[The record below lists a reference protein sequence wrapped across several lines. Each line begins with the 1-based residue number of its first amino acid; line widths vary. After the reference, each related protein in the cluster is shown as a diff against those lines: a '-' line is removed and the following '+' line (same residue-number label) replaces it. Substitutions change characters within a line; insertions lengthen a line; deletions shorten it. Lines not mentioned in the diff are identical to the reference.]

1 MIIFALVMA
10 VAISPTLSLVF
21 AFILPFLAV
30 GLGLII
36 WRAMPVFRAV
46 FKKLDKLN
54 ESIQE
59 NVSGM
64 RVVKSFVRED
74 YEKKK
79 FAKASDEVAR
89 DFTRAE
95 KIVALNNP
103 LMALSIHVVVLVIS
117 YFGSKMIVTSNA
129 TLLEVGDFAALI
141 TYGVQILMSLMMLS
155 MVFVMIMISYVS
167 AGRIV
172 EVLREKPDIVNPENS
187 LRDVKDGSVLFD
199 NVSFRYSEKAD
210 RMALEG
216 ISFSLES
223 GQTLGI
229 IGGTGT
235 GKSSLVQLIPR
246 LYDATEG
253 TVKVGGRD
261 VREYDL
267 ETLRNEVAFVLQKNV
282 LFSGTVKENLRWG
295 NERATDEEMIKACKI
310 AHAHEFIE
318 KLPDGYDSRVEQGG
332 TNFSGGQ
339 KQRLCIAR
347 ALLKNPKI
355 LILDDSTSAVD
366 TKTDMQIRTALK
378 EEIPEVTKIIIAQRI
393 SSVSHADKI
402 IVMDGGHID
411 GMGTHEELLANNE
424 IYREVY
430 ESQTKGGNS
439 DE

>member
-1 MIIFALVMA
+1 MIKTLLKSVREYKKSSVLTPLFVSLEVVVECLIPFTTAKLVSAIENATGLSEVTRFGLILIALSVASLIFGTLSGYFCAIAASGFSKNLRYDMFCAVQKFSFSNIDRLSPSSIITRITTDVSYVQMAYMMLIRIAVRGPLMIIFALVMA

-64 RVVKSFVRED
+64 RLVKSFVRED

-155 MVFVMIMISYVS
+155 MVFVMIMISYAS

-172 EVLREKPDIVNPENS
+172 EVLREKPDIVNPENP
-187 LRDVKDGSVLFD
+187 LRDV
-199 NVSFRYSEKAD
+199 
-210 RMALEG
+210 
-216 ISFSLES
+216 
-223 GQTLGI
+223 
-229 IGGTGT
+229 
-235 GKSSLVQLIPR
+235 
-246 LYDATEG
+246 
-253 TVKVGGRD
+253 GRKRP
-261 VREYDL
+261 V
-267 ETLRNEVAFVLQKNV
+267 
-282 LFSGTVKENLRWG
+282 
-295 NERATDEEMIKACKI
+295 
-310 AHAHEFIE
+310 
-318 KLPDGYDSRVEQGG
+318 
-332 TNFSGGQ
+332 
-339 KQRLCIAR
+339 
-347 ALLKNPKI
+347 
-355 LILDDSTSAVD
+355 
-366 TKTDMQIRTALK
+366 
-378 EEIPEVTKIIIAQRI
+378 
-393 SSVSHADKI
+393 
-402 IVMDGGHID
+402 
-411 GMGTHEELLANNE
+411 
-424 IYREVY
+424 
-430 ESQTKGGNS
+430 
-439 DE
+439 